1 MTQVYISENP
11 DDRQKQ
17 VEEEL
22 GKIETCCKYCVF
34 ANYEGNEQ
42 VGCFLNRLDVYE
54 ARGVQVDECYD
65 NEKEFYVIRDRI
77 CNTCR
82 NKNWAKEDETIEQM
96 VERIYK
102 EVEIKA
108 DVFLYVDTTVDSIVD
123 VIESLD
129 SLQDQHIPVE
139 VIVVNNSRNKIKSS
153 SIIHELQ
160 KTNLKWNVESITD
173 QDKSKYRAL
182 DIAIRKSK
190 KMLYVLLNAG
200 KKLDRWL
207 IHDINEAIN
216 HHLDRFI
223 MLETDDEDN
232 GLVVMNKAHKLFH
245 GNLEVPI
252 QQKIREIAQEQGLEN
267 LIKKRSE
274 LICTTNQ
281 NTTQIQPNCLSLQ

>member
-1 MTQVYISENP
+1 MN
-11 DDRQKQ
+11 
-17 VEEEL
+17 VEKEL
-22 GKIETCCKYCVF
+22 TKLETCCKYCVF
-34 ANYEGNEQ
+34 ANYEGSEQ

-54 ARGVQVDECYD
+54 ARGVKVDECYD

-82 NKNWAKEDETIEQM
+82 DKNWIKEDETIEQM

-102 EVEIKA
+102 EVEVNA
-108 DVFLYVDTTVDSIVD
+108 DVFLYVDDSVDSIVEI
-123 VIESLD
+123 IESLD
-129 SLQDQHIPVE
+129 SLESQHIPVE
-139 VIVVNNSRNKIKSS
+139 VVVVNNSRGKIKSS
-153 SIIHELQ
+153 AIVNALQ
-160 KTNLKWNVESITD
+160 KTKLKWNVEGITD
-173 QDKSKYRAL
+173 QDKSKHRAL

-207 IHDINEAIN
+207 IYDINEAIN

-232 GLVVMNKAHKLFH
+232 GLVVMNKAHKLFN

-252 QQKIREIAQEQGLEN
+252 QQKIREIAKEQGMEN
-267 LIKKRSE
+267 LIKKHSE
-274 LICTTNQ
+274 LICSTNQ
-281 NTTQIQPNCLSLQ
+281 NITQNQPNCLSLQ